1 MKYCISNL
9 IANMGYG
16 MNRYT
21 IEHFSMQKFICLTL
35 AFTCISLPLTTY
47 GGEIESTI
55 KSSVKA
61 DYKTIQR
68 NPSSPD
74 ITQDRELFLDKKDKL
89 KQEQISNQ
97 LDHIDKEIQFLK
109 GKASEDKKDWV
120 TPTLSLIGVFLG
132 VIAGGIVNHK
142 LQMSQKK
149 FEICKSLMDWKVKQL
164 SDLYGPLYALLH
176 QSSALYRHMNN
187 VLIASNN
194 NKFRLNSDPTHG
206 DFDMKIFQICENN
219 KWIDFRT
226 VTHIDSVYGHSFKIE
241 LYFDEIIK
249 IGERMVKIIEERA
262 GYIRDDQP
270 VLAEMFGQYLAHYSV
285 LRKIHGERKNA
296 FNNVNADLKKSSN
309 MSADESAAFPRD
321 IQKLVQTGYKDL
333 NAELNAWGEQG
344 NMKSNK
350 NNS

>member
-164 SDLYGPLYALLH
+164 SDLYGP
-176 QSSALYRHMNN
+176 S
-187 VLIASNN
+187 
-194 NKFRLNSDPTHG
+194 
-206 DFDMKIFQICENN
+206 IC
-219 KWIDFRT
+219 T
-226 VTHIDSVYGHSFKIE
+226 ATSVKRSLSPHE
-241 LYFDEIIK
+241 
-249 IGERMVKIIEERA
+249 
-262 GYIRDDQP
+262 
-270 VLAEMFGQYLAHYSV
+270 
-285 LRKIHGERKNA
+285 
-296 FNNVNADLKKSSN
+296 
-309 MSADESAAFPRD
+309 
-321 IQKLVQTGYKDL
+321 
-333 NAELNAWGEQG
+333 
-344 NMKSNK
+344 
-350 NNS
+350 